1 MAELISGAA
10 QMSARD
16 EHIDRMA
23 ARLKDWAAE
32 LDSMEARAKLATA
45 DVKGEIE
52 TRIAELK
59 AQRDL
64 VSSEMQRLRAATESA
79 WTDLFDGA
87 QAMTN
92 ALEHAFERARSRFRD

>member
-1 MAELISGAA
+1 
-10 QMSARD
+10 MSARD
-16 EHIDRMA
+16 EQIDRMA
-23 ARLKDWAAE
+23 ARLKEWSADLE
-32 LDSMEARAKLATA
+32 TMEARARAATA

-52 TRIAELK
+52 ARVAELK

-64 VSSEMQRLRAATESA
+64 VSAELQRLREASESA
-79 WTDLFDGA
+79 WSDLADGA